1 MTASKLDAISDQPP
15 DFIKESNV
23 EARCIE
29 AFAAVSYFERT
40 HCLALQVPILPV
52 DTFASC
58 DTCVNCCS
66 CSAPLIYSF
75 VVPDGRC

>member
-40 HCLALQVPILPV
+40 HCLALQVPICILC
-52 DTFASC
+52 AS
-58 DTCVNCCS
+58 
-66 CSAPLIYSF
+66 SAKRDAYCAFCRL
-75 VVPDGRC
+75 